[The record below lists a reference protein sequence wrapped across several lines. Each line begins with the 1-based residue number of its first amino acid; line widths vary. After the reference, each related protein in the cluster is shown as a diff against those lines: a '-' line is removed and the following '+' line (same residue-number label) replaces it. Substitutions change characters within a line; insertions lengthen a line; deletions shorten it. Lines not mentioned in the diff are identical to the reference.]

1 MGQLSHRED
10 VPFPI
15 FDADNHLY
23 EPPEALTK
31 FLPKEYKDFVQYV
44 QINGRTKIAIRGHIS
59 NYIPN
64 PTFEVVARPGA
75 WEEYFKYGN
84 PEGKTKRE
92 LFGEPMRAI
101 PAFFEPGPRL
111 EKMNELGLDRTLMFP
126 TLASLLEERLRD
138 DPVAI
143 HVLIHALNQW
153 LDEVWGFNYQNR
165 IFTTPVIT
173 LPIVEKAI
181 EELEWA
187 VKRGARCILV
197 RPAPV
202 PGFRG
207 PRSFAL
213 PEFDPFW
220 ERVVEHDLLV
230 GMHSTR
236 QRLLPVHLRVG
247 RCRTGDAAVPNQCDG
262 HPQRVAADPGRGGV
276 VGDSRRA
283 VPPSQAEGR
292 DRRGRFEVDDPVA
305 GRLGRGLPEGP
316 GSFPERPSRNGQEPN
331 PRQPVLRGRHRRSG
345 QPRRC
350 EPGAVRLG
358 LAAPG
363 RAGGAD
369 VLRQRAVAPVRRG
382 SGKDHGR
389 QPRSARH
396 GVTLTQPWRTIPEMV
411 LSAADRFGD
420 AEAVV
425 DGPLRLTFTE
435 LVGRIRCAAGAF
447 ADLGIDQGD
456 RVAIWAP
463 NSAEWIIA
471 AFGLLTAGGVLVPVN
486 TRFKTDEAG
495 DIIVRSGAKAVL
507 VQKGFLDQDYTVP
520 AGIPVIDLRS
530 DFLSAGSPFERAM
543 SGSDISDIIFTSG
556 TTGRPKGAMMNHQQT
571 LRMYEEWATLADLRE
586 GDRYLQINPYFHTF
600 GLKAGLITSF
610 LRGAT
615 ILPVAVFD
623 VDTVVDL
630 IERERITML
639 PGPPTLYHSL
649 LTVGDKSKLSTL
661 RAGVTGAADIPVEL
675 VRRIHGELPF
685 QTLMTGYGLTEAGNV
700 TLSLPGDSFED
711 VATTAGVPC
720 DGVEVRIA
728 DDGEVLVRGYGVMQG
743 YLDDPDATAQ
753 TIDGDGW
760 LHTGDLG
767 NFTEAGRLRIV
778 GRKKDMFIV
787 GGFNAYPA
795 EIEGFLL
802 SHPAVAQAAVVGVPD
817 ERLGQVGKA
826 FIVRTGPIDAD
837 ELIGWCRDR
846 MAGFKV
852 PRSVQ
857 FLDALPLNA
866 TGKVVKNL
874 LR

>member
-1 MGQLSHRED
+1 MQSAERDEE
-10 VPFPI
+10 
-15 FDADNHLY
+15 
-23 EPPEALTK
+23 EPA
-31 FLPKEYKDFVQYV
+31 
-44 QINGRTKIAIRGHIS
+44 NR
-59 NYIPN
+59 
-64 PTFEVVARPGA
+64 A
-75 WEEYFKYGN
+75 W
-84 PEGKTKRE
+84 
-92 LFGEPMRAI
+92 
-101 PAFFEPGPRL
+101 
-111 EKMNELGLDRTLMFP
+111 
-126 TLASLLEERLRD
+126 
-138 DPVAI
+138 
-143 HVLIHALNQW
+143 Q
-153 LDEVWGFNYQNR
+153 
-165 IFTTPVIT
+165 
-173 LPIVEKAI
+173 
-181 EELEWA
+181 
-187 VKRGARCILV
+187 
-197 RPAPV
+197 
-202 PGFRG
+202 
-207 PRSFAL
+207 
-213 PEFDPFW
+213 
-220 ERVVEHDLLV
+220 
-230 GMHSTR
+230 
-236 QRLLPVHLRVG
+236 
-247 RCRTGDAAVPNQCDG
+247 
-262 HPQRVAADPGRGGV
+262 
-276 VGDSRRA
+276 
-283 VPPSQAEGR
+283 
-292 DRRGRFEVDDPVA
+292 
-305 GRLGRGLPEGP
+305 
-316 GSFPERPSRNGQEPN
+316 
-331 PRQPVLRGRHRRSG
+331 
-345 QPRRC
+345 
-350 EPGAVRLG
+350 
-358 LAAPG
+358 
-363 RAGGAD
+363 
-369 VLRQRAVAPVRRG
+369 
-382 SGKDHGR
+382 
-389 QPRSARH
+389 
-396 GVTLTQPWRTIPEMV
+396 TIPEMV

-435 LVGRIRCAAGAF
+435 LVDRIRCAAGAF
-447 ADLGIDQGD
+447 ADLGVGKGE
-456 RVAIWAP
+456 RVAVWAP

-486 TRFKTDEAG
+486 TRFKMDEAG
-495 DIIVRSGAKAVL
+495 DIITRAGVKAVL
-507 VQKGFLDQDYTVP
+507 VQKGFLGQDYTAP
-520 AGIPVIDLRS
+520 AGTPVIDLKS
-530 DFLSAGSPFERAM
+530 DFLSGGSPFECPVN
-543 SGSDISDIIFTSG
+543 GNDISDIIFTSG

-615 ILPVAVFD
+615 MLPIAVFD

-630 IERERITML
+630 IDRERITML

-743 YLDDPDATAQ
+743 YLDDPEATAQ
-753 TIDGDGW
+753 AIDGDGW

-767 NFTEAGRLRIV
+767 NFTDTGRLRIV
-778 GRKKDMFIV
+778 GRKKDMYIV

-802 SHPAVAQAAVVGVPD
+802 SHPAVAQAAVIGVPD

-826 FIVRTGPIDAD
+826 FIVSKGPIGAE
-837 ELIGWCRDR
+837 ELIGWCRER

-866 TGKVVKNL
+866 TGKVVKDL